1 VEAELHSL
9 GVKCVAIPRKG
20 RPGAQRQAVESSRRF
35 RKLVKWRTGSEG
47 RISYLKHS
55 WGWERTMLDGIDG
68 ARTWCGWGILAHNA
82 TKIAVLAEEHE
93 MKRTIATTAQ
103 NRSTTTK
110 RPSGRPPP
118 SPETIPAWS
127 RFDPL
132 PSRPEPGN
140 NGKNGV
146 KRDRRG
152 RSGSPWGT
160 SAVTEEERPSGAVK
174 GFSGRSS

>member
-1 VEAELHSL
+1 
-9 GVKCVAIPRKG
+9 
-20 RPGAQRQAVESSRRF
+20 
-35 RKLVKWRTGSEG
+35 
-47 RISYLKHS
+47 
-55 WGWERTMLDGIDG
+55 
-68 ARTWCGWGILAHNA
+68 
-82 TKIAVLAEEHE
+82 

-140 NGKNGV
+140 NGKM
-146 KRDRRG
+146 
-152 RSGSPWGT
+152 GSKGTGEDGAGAHGT
-160 SAVTEEERPSGAVK
+160 SAVTEEEWPSGAVK